1 MGRCRYCGE
10 DAGLLRREHRDC
22 RIAHGQGRER
32 INALVLKATRDGQVN
47 EGLRREIGDIA
58 RESHIAAGDLRD
70 LVSAGWSA
78 AVEHA
83 LDDHV
88 ITGQEEANLHQLQ
101 TLFQLENHELDD
113 EGALTRLK
121 QACVLRDVL
130 NGELPKLKIEGGPLP
145 FNLMKSESL
154 VWVFQEVDYFE
165 EKTRT
170 QFRGGSQGMSF
181 RVAKGVYY
189 RVGGFRGERVQT
201 SEKVYGGTGLLG
213 VTTRHL
219 YFSGGNKHFRIRY
232 DRMVVIEPYRDG
244 IGVMR
249 DAQSAKPQTFV
260 TGDGWFVYNLV
271 SNLAQA

>member
-1 MGRCRYCGE
+1 MGKCRYCGE

-32 INALVLKATRDGQVN
+32 ITGLVLKAASDGHVN

-58 RESHIAAGDLRD
+58 RDSHISSGDLREQ
-70 LVSAGWSA
+70 VSEGWSA
-78 AVEHA
+78 AVDHA

-88 ITGQEEANLHQLQ
+88 ISEQEEENLHQLQ
-101 TLFQLENHELDD
+101 NLFQLSDHELDRK
-113 EGALTRLK
+113 GTLTRLN
-121 QACVLRDVL
+121 QACVLRDIL
-130 NGELPKLKIEGGPLP
+130 NGELPKLKVEGGPLP

-154 VWVFQEVDYFE
+154 VWVFQGVEYYE
-165 EKTRT
+165 QKTRT
-170 QFRGGSQGMSF
+170 QFQGGSQGMSF

-201 SEKVYGGTGLLG
+201 NETVHAGTGLLG
-213 VTTRHL
+213 VTTKHL

-232 DRMVVIEPYRDG
+232 DRMVVIEPYSDG

-249 DAQSAKPQTFV
+249 DAQSARPQAFV